1 MITFGNDLLTDE
13 VDWPITANSASFVQ
27 DLFDEAP
34 VCEHDG
40 CGRADLE
47 AENPAVGFGPFCES
61 GASISVDIKK
71 LKV

>member
-1 MITFGNDLLTDE
+1 MITFGNDLLADE
-13 VDWPITANSASFVQ
+13 VDWPITANSAPFVQ

-47 AENPAVGFGPFCES
+47 AENPAVGF
-61 GASISVDIKK
+61 
-71 LKV
+71 